1 VVPAAKTSCLYA
13 NHSSYNS
20 LPHALRG
27 HAENEHTTAI
37 ENKKLAQKC
46 FSLM

>member
-1 VVPAAKTSCLYA
+1 VSNTFCLYA

-27 HAENEHTTAI
+27 HAENSCHEHTTAS
-37 ENKKLAQKC
+37 ENKKLTQK
-46 FSLM
+46 